1 MKVGVS
7 LHNRLPRASYAG
19 KFSASH
25 FSHAEFSAP
34 SHGWTGHSQ
43 PAPRLRR
50 LTTLKI
56 MNTPEKNPTRQ
67 FVPTQQMITAAETVF
82 VALAYEQTTR
92 AIVEG
97 YQRKILAERRWET
110 SSIIRASTRRR
121 ESEQDG
127 MYVTDIKYAWM
138 MNDADFAH
146 WRARCNEKRI
156 AANLRAETDDNCP
169 LLVAEDTTRRAKYAL
184 CDSMAGITGI
194 DGAKAVT
201 LRLDRY
207 NDLVELTLKVFAP
220 FVSNPLAKS

>member
-7 LHNRLPRASYAG
+7 LHNQLPRASCAG
-19 KFSASH
+19 KFSAPH
-25 FSHAEFSAP
+25 FSHAELSAP

-43 PAPRLRR
+43 PAPRPRR
-50 LTTLKI
+50 LTTLEI
-56 MNTPEKNPTRQ
+56 MNTPAPPTRQ
-67 FVPTQQMITAAETVF
+67 FLPTQQMIAAAETVF
-82 VALAYEQTTR
+82 LALAYEQTTR
-92 AIVEG
+92 AVVEG

-110 SSIIRASTRRR
+110 SSTIRASTRRR

-138 MNDADFAH
+138 MNDADFGH
-146 WRARCNEKRI
+146 WRARCNEERI
-156 AANLRAETDDNCP
+156 AANLPAETDDNCP
-169 LLVAEDTTRRAKYAL
+169 LLVAEDATRRAKYAL

-201 LRLDRY
+201 LRLDHY
-207 NDLVELTLKVFAP
+207 NDLVELTLKLLTP